1 MSQPDSPTD
10 FTHPALQSLDT
21 LLRCLIC
28 REYYTAPL
36 SISSCSHTF
45 CAECLYSSL
54 KVAKKCPSCRAEA
67 DEGRL
72 KKNNALED
80 VVRGWK
86 DAR

>member
-1 MSQPDSPTD
+1 
-10 FTHPALQSLDT
+10 
-21 LLRCLIC
+21 
-28 REYYTAPL
+28 
-36 SISSCSHTF
+36 
-45 CAECLYSSL
+45 
-54 KVAKKCPSCRAEA
+54 VAKKCPSCRAEA